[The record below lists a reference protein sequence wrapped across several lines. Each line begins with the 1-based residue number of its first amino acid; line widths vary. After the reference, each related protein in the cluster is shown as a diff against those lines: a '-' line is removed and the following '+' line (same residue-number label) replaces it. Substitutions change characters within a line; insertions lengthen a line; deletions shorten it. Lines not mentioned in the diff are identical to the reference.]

1 MKYTPTHMLIEIE
14 RNLHFVPQKLRTV
27 VEPLI
32 GAMYAGDVTRLSEQQ
47 QYAVHRAF
55 VLHCVSGH

>member
-14 RNLHFVPQKLRTV
+14 RNLPLVPQKLRTV

-32 GAMYAGDVTRLSEQQ
+32 GAMHAGDVTRLSEQQ
-47 QYAVHRAF
+47 HYAVHRAF
-55 VLHCVSGH
+55 VLHCVQS